1 MDLSKMSKRQLRE
14 LAKKASALADDLEK
28 EEPTYALA
36 LENGVVDCGYST
48 TANGFVSSYSGEAII
63 TMDDGEKWKAIGHGP
78 TGGDAWTV
86 GKQGY
91 IEFIP
96 IEI

>member
-1 MDLSKMSKRQLRE
+1 MNLSKMSKRQLRE
-14 LAKKASALADDLEK
+14 LSKKAADLANDLEK
-28 EEPTYALA
+28 QEPTYALA
-36 LENGVVDCGYST
+36 LESGVVDRGYNT

-63 TMDDGEKWKAIGHGP
+63 TMDDGGKWKAIGHGP